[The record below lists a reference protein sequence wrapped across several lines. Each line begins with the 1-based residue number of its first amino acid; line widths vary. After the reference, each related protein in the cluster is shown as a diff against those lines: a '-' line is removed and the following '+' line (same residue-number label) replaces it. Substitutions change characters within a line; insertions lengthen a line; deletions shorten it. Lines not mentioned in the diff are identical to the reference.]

1 MIRSTDVL
9 VLAYTKLRARKIR
22 TSVTVAIAGLLF
34 GFLVL
39 IVIVAQ
45 GVLDSATRFSS
56 EGLNSRYII
65 DVARTDNKVF
75 NIYDNLTN
83 PDVVRRVEAEHA
95 AHVAKK
101 QAAAKKYGIDYDARN
116 EDPSPIVIDQE
127 TKEKIVSDKYLD
139 SSSVAAVAEALEA
152 EQYKPFD
159 VSAYIDP
166 YKTAKIIGEHRVL
179 HQFENTLRFMKDGKE
194 ASLSSSSEVDRSMS
208 PGDDDNKSLTV
219 LDSSVAEP
227 FISNRTYDPASGE
240 IPAIIPY
247 SDAEKLLGLKKLES
261 SVSTQQQL
269 DRIQEVRRRVGEITA
284 KFCYRNSAS
293 QALVTQAINQQ
304 KEIVDNRNNP
314 DYVKPTLLY
323 AVPSSA
329 DCGAVVVQSDS
340 RTSIEKK
347 QAGNQK
353 NYEKEIGTYIGEPEQ
368 HKVIVRGVGVSS
380 DLGFEGEVS
389 FSVAQI
395 IKGIFSSSLGYQT
408 WNIPSAL
415 LAKVPESSR
424 PAAVFEPSSDTK
436 TQFSIE
442 AYLVEF
448 TDKAEAR
455 ELLSKA
461 GFFGA
466 NNGSVY
472 AAPFGSSSLVVDE
485 MRSWFETALLWIVG
499 VVSLVAI
506 IILSGMIG
514 RTIADGRKE
523 SAVFRA
529 IGARRGDI
537 ARIYSTYTLL
547 LSLRI
552 VLFAA
557 FFGIVSALALNM
569 MLWHD
574 ATIGAQLAFGAS
586 NPKLEFHF
594 IGFGSWYLPVIVAV
608 IIGVGLLAMV
618 IPLLRN
624 SRRSPINDMRDD
636 G

>member
-65 DVARTDNKVF
+65 DVARTDNKAF

-83 PDVVRRVEAEHA
+83 SDVVRRVETEHA

-101 QAAAKKYGIDYDARN
+101 QAAARKYGIEYDARN

-261 SVSTQQQL
+261 SVSTQRQL

-293 QALVTQAINQQ
+293 QALVTQTINQQ

-436 TQFSIE
+436 TPFSIE

>member
-45 GVLDSATRFSS
+45 GVLDSATRFSN

-65 DVARTDNKVF
+65 DVGRTDNKAF

-83 PDVVRRVEAEHA
+83 PDVVRRVETEHA

-101 QAAAKKYGIDYDARN
+101 QTAARKYGIEYDARN

-261 SVSTQQQL
+261 SVSTQRQL

-347 QAGNQK
+347 QADNQK

-436 TQFSIE
+436 TPFSIE

-466 NNGSVY
+466 NNRSVH

-618 IPLLRN
+618 VPLLRN
-624 SRRSPINDMRDD
+624 SKRSPINDMRDD

>member
-65 DVARTDNKVF
+65 DVARTDNKAF

-83 PDVVRRVEAEHA
+83 PDVVRRVETEHA

-101 QAAAKKYGIDYDARN
+101 QAAARKYGIEYDARN

-261 SVSTQQQL
+261 SVSTQRQL

-347 QAGNQK
+347 QADNQK

-436 TQFSIE
+436 TPFSIE

-466 NNGSVY
+466 NNGSVH

-624 SRRSPINDMRDD
+624 SKRSPINDMRDD

>member
-65 DVARTDNKVF
+65 DVARTDNKAF

-83 PDVVRRVEAEHA
+83 PDVVRRVETEHA

-101 QAAAKKYGIDYDARN
+101 QAAARKYGIEYDARN

-247 SDAEKLLGLKKLES
+247 SDAEKLLGLKKLEP

-329 DCGAVVVQSDS
+329 NCGAVVVQSDS

-347 QAGNQK
+347 QADNQK

-436 TQFSIE
+436 TPFSIE